1 MRYPLREPDGSLAP
15 PAPPPAPAQPR
26 TALGVGAAVGLVVL
40 LVGWYLTRSAPEP
53 VPPPP
58 VASAPVATVPAPP
71 APLAWARA
79 EPAAPEQT
87 LAVGERLEFEAAVSD
102 APGRPAVR
110 YAWTVDGRAAGDGPR
125 FAYTPPGEAAGTSPE
140 VVVTA
145 SAGDGS
151 LERRWRVQVRT
162 QNQPPVLASASP
174 EGEAVTVAA
183 GTEQSFAV
191 TASDPDAPAED
202 GGLVYVWEEN
212 GEERATGP
220 DATWVLRPTA
230 PGEAEVRVTVRD
242 AAGATAPPRAWK
254 VTVMKPVPNRA
265 PRVVSQKPPA
275 GNLAVATGDSVV
287 LSVRGTDPNPD
298 DRVSYRWYVDGREVS
313 RAASFRFKAAP
324 PLGAT
329 RRVEVELADAAGL
342 KAPRVGWTIEVTPK
356 MTETDARDWV
366 GRLRAAWERK
376 DVATLRLYGI
386 VASDGDA
393 EAQRRRMRGYREF
406 RVATSN
412 ESVRVNG
419 KYATVS
425 FDRTELDGER
435 ALASSRLSYELEK
448 HANGLV
454 TVRGRGQ

>member
-1 MRYPLREPDGSLAP
+1 
-15 PAPPPAPAQPR
+15 
-26 TALGVGAAVGLVVL
+26 
-40 LVGWYLTRSAPEP
+40 
-53 VPPPP
+53 
-58 VASAPVATVPAPP
+58 
-71 APLAWARA
+71 
-79 EPAAPEQT
+79 
-87 LAVGERLEFEAAVSD
+87 
-102 APGRPAVR
+102 
-110 YAWTVDGRAAGDGPR
+110 
-125 FAYTPPGEAAGTSPE
+125 
-140 VVVTA
+140 
-145 SAGDGS
+145 
-151 LERRWRVQVRT
+151 
-162 QNQPPVLASASP
+162 
-174 EGEAVTVAA
+174 
-183 GTEQSFAV
+183 
-191 TASDPDAPAED
+191 
-202 GGLVYVWEEN
+202 
-212 GEERATGP
+212 
-220 DATWVLRPTA
+220 
-230 PGEAEVRVTVRD
+230 
-242 AAGATAPPRAWK
+242 
-254 VTVMKPVPNRA
+254 
-265 PRVVSQKPPA
+265 
-275 GNLAVATGDSVV
+275 V

-324 PLGAT
+324 PPGAT